1 MTEPNEQQA
10 ELIRKHKY
18 NPNRQHTLNPNN
30 WLVLAET
37 EKKLIILNKR
47 KCRRMTLRKEIEE

>member
-10 ELIRKHKY
+10 ELIRKYKY

-47 KCRRMTLRKEIEE
+47 KCRRMTLRKGD

>member
-10 ELIRKHKY
+10 ELIRKYKY
-18 NPNRQHTLNPNN
+18 NPNRNPTLNPNN

-47 KCRRMTLRKEIEE
+47 KCRRMTLKKETN